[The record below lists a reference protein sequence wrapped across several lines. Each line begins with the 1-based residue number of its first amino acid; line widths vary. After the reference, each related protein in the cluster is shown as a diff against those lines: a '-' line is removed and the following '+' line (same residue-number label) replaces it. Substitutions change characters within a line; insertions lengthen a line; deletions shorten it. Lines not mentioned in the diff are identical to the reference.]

1 MTPSDAGPDDPARR
15 TKRWRAMLRGVAL
28 LLWSLLLI
36 AFWQG
41 AREAG
46 VGPLDYLVATIE
58 HVAARPWAP
67 AGVLALYLVRPVLLV
82 PITVVNLASGF
93 VLGLLPGLALA
104 MTGTLAS
111 ASIGYG
117 IGRLLGSA
125 GLANDLPARWSI
137 LRTLR
142 RRSFESVVAGGL
154 MYLHADAVNL
164 PAGLLR
170 VRFPVFL
177 AGIAVGNTLTMSSAV
192 LAGSSVEGSLRD
204 ATVAIDTTTLLL
216 ALALFTVSL
225 ALASWLRRRQAIARE
240 RQAAPANGGSQPR

>member
-1 MTPSDAGPDDPARR
+1 MTHPDAGSDDPGRR
-15 TKRWRAMLRGVAL
+15 TQRLRAMLRGVAL
-28 LLWSLLLI
+28 VLWSLLLI
-36 AFWQG
+36 AFWLG
-41 AREAG
+41 ARQAD
-46 VGPLDYLVATIE
+46 VGALDYLAASIE
-58 HVAARPWAP
+58 HVATRPWAP
-67 AGVLALYLVRPVLLV
+67 AGVLALYLLRPLLLV

-104 MTGTLAS
+104 MVGTLAS

-125 GLANDLPARWSI
+125 GLASELPARWSI

-170 VRFPVFL
+170 IRFPVFL

-192 LAGSSVEGSLRD
+192 LAGSSVEGSLRE
-204 ATVAIDTTTLLL
+204 ASVAIDTSILLL

-225 ALASWLRRRQAIARE
+225 ALASWLRRRQATARE
-240 RQAAPANGGSQPR
+240 RQAASADAGSQPR